1 MTPYSPA
8 LLYPP
13 HYGMKQRGTKGALPR
28 SCLQHLKHTLVGT
41 LKLECTEV
49 GDREAWQKT
58 TIGHVKPQVTVA
70 HLWVSICFVFQ
81 THGGLAREYTHK
93 KGIVHMSHSG
103 FCVGKGTPRYVDWQK
118 VTINVSQIKE
128 TARPGAIKRGS
139 WWKRTWSVHKI
150 HLCCTGSPFLYSGL
164 P

>member
-1 MTPYSPA
+1 
-8 LLYPP
+8 
-13 HYGMKQRGTKGALPR
+13 MKQRGTEGALPR
-28 SCLQHLKHTLVGT
+28 SCPQHLKHTLVGT

-58 TIGHVKPQVTVA
+58 AMGHVKPQVTVA

-103 FCVGKGTPRYVDWQK
+103 SCVGKGTPRYVDWQK